1 MILSFSEFNSLYE
14 SSNGYSNE
22 QYSNG
27 IEIMESLFTVMQ
39 QKEVLS
45 ESEIVTFL
53 DNVLAETGWEL
64 NDEVY
69 ESYAEWL
76 GDWTQFFDEGIN
88 EDESEVLFTLTRR
101 GEALLEGVKDTFSKA
116 GGAIKGAASGAGKAI
131 SGVASKTLG
140 GKGGLKSGLANAMAK
155 NSETGKRGGIAGGFK
170 SMGKGGKIAAGVGG
184 AALAAGAGYGA
195 YKGIKALKARSAAKK
210 AAAGQPGK

>member
-45 ESEIVTFL
+45 ETEVVTFL

-69 ESYAEWL
+69 ESYGEWL

-101 GEALLEGVKDTFSKA
+101 GNALLESGFSAQDRADDLAKRAAAKLKQSGGVGHGAKQASLHNTFKGA
-116 GGAIKGAASGAGKAI
+116 GGKLGA
-131 SGVASKTLG
+131 
-140 GKGGLKSGLANAMAK
+140 LKSGFGGLSK
-155 NSETGKRGGIAGGFK
+155 GKK
-170 SMGKGGKIAAGVGG
+170 AGVIAGG

-210 AAAGQPGK
+210 AAAGGK